1 MTTPDARV
9 RDRPPPPW
17 FIHRV
22 ANPLMRWLLPRRA
35 GRMLPGMALL
45 RFSGRR
51 TGTAYAVPAAIYDYR
66 GDQVVFTDG
75 RWGLN
80 FVGGS
85 PLQLTRRGQTGA
97 AHGHLV
103 DDPAY
108 VGPAI
113 RAALNAGTSTLMLG
127 LAIDRGHRP
136 TDAELAAV
144 RRAVVIRTEAAP

>member
-1 MTTPDARV
+1 
-9 RDRPPPPW
+9 
-17 FIHRV
+17 
-22 ANPLMRWLLPRRA
+22 
-35 GRMLPGMALL
+35 MALL

-51 TGTAYAVPAAIYDYR
+51 TGTAYAVPAGIYDYR
-66 GDQVVFTDG
+66 GDQVVFTDAG
-75 RWGLN
+75 WGLN
-80 FVGGS
+80 FAGGS
-85 PLQLTRRGQTGA
+85 PLQLIRRGQTVA

-113 RAALNAGTSTLMLG
+113 RAALDAGASTIMLG